1 MRQEQKPTKKSK
13 KILKTFVMQVTHTL
27 LLIRFLYKC
36 NNFHTKEKSRGKK
49 KQFQKQTHTHTH
61 TCFDN
66 HNEGL

>member
-1 MRQEQKPTKKSK
+1 MRREQKPTKKSRFF
-13 KILKTFVMQVTHTL
+13 LKTFVMQVTHTL

-36 NNFHTKEKSRGKK
+36 NNFHTKEKSREEKK
-49 KQFQKQTHTHTH
+49 TISETNIH